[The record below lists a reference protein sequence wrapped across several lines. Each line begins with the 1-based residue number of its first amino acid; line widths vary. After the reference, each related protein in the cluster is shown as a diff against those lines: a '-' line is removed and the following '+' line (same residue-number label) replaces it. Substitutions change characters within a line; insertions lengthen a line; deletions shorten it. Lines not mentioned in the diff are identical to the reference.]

1 MRLLLINYE
10 FPPLG
15 GGAGTATYHI
25 GKGLARLGHHVCALT
40 ARFRDLPPY
49 AQEGGMHVYRC
60 PALRKK
66 ASQSSPMEMSA
77 YILAAAMGM
86 PAVVRRERIEQ
97 SIVFFSLPCGPLG
110 LYGRTLFGLP
120 YIISLRGGDV
130 PGTEPSL
137 VRLHKILGP
146 LRREVLKRSKAV
158 VANSNGLKALC
169 ENTDPVPVLVV
180 PNGVDVDFFTSREK
194 KDARPGSTKFLF
206 VGRFREQKN
215 LFFLL
220 DQMNRLAYDDA
231 TPFELHLVG
240 GGPQEKALKRYGDTL
255 AIRAKIHW
263 HGWTSKEML
272 RHHYH
277 QADCLLNPSLYEGM
291 PNVVLE
297 AMACGL
303 PVIAS
308 KVIGNDA
315 VVRHGQT
322 GFLFDLPCPEEFRR
336 ALAHFLHHRDL
347 ARAMGQAGRSWV
359 AKDFSWES
367 VAKRY
372 AQILRDDSD

>member
-10 FPPLG
+10 YPPLG

-25 GKGLARLGHHVCALT
+25 GKGLVKLGHHVSALT
-40 ARFRDLPPY
+40 ARFRGLPPY
-49 AQEGGMHVYRC
+49 AQESGIHVYRRT
-60 PALRKK
+60 ALRKK
-66 ASQSSPMEMSA
+66 ASQSSPAEMFA
-77 YILAAAMGM
+77 YILSAAMGM
-86 PAVVRRERIEQ
+86 PAVVRRHRIEQ
-97 SIVFFSLPCGPLG
+97 SIVFFSMPCGPLG

-120 YIISLRGGDV
+120 YIISVRGGDV

-137 VRLHKILGP
+137 ARLHKILGP

-158 VANSNGLKALC
+158 IANSNGLKALC
-169 ENTDPVPVLVV
+169 ETADPVPVLVI
-180 PNGVDVDFFTSREK
+180 PNGVDIDFFTSAGK
-194 KDARPGSTKFLF
+194 QDGRPGSTRFLF

-240 GGPQEKALKRYGDTL
+240 GGPQENALKRYGDTL
-255 AIRAKIHW
+255 AIRGKIHW
-263 HGWTSKEML
+263 HSWTTKEML
-272 RHHYH
+272 RRHYRD
-277 QADCLLNPSLYEGM
+277 ADCLLNPSLYEGM

-315 VVRHGQT
+315 VLRHGET
-322 GFLFDLPCPEEFRR
+322 GFLFDLQRPQEFQR
-336 ALAHFLHHRDL
+336 AVAHFLHNKDL
-347 ARAMGQAGRSWV
+347 GIAMGQAGRSWV
-359 AKDFSWES
+359 ARDFSWES
-367 VAKRY
+367 VAKQY
-372 AQILRDDSD
+372 AQILRHRP